1 LAKAR
6 GKVILLGEHAV
17 VYGHPALVVGIEN
30 GAKATV
36 HLDPSSSIV
45 VDGHKAVPGEG
56 ELGRAYQA
64 LLQNLNAPSLRA
76 VVELGIPAGC
86 GLGAS
91 AAVGVALAR
100 AVLGLLRTEGEME
113 NTDDRVLRAAHVWE
127 TVFHGKPSGI
137 DASAAT
143 LGGCFVYTKDQKPD
157 IVHLSQPLMLAVA
170 VADKPANTRTMVEK
184 VAAQLARAPDRTQEI
199 FASIGSLVASA
210 RGALAKGNVAALG
223 PLMNQNHALLRELGV
238 STEPLDQACD
248 SARLSGASGAKLTGS
263 GGGGCVVALC
273 ESTTEPVLRAW
284 KARGV
289 DCFQATI
296 PPHSDS
302 PAL

>member
-6 GKVILLGEHAV
+6 GKIILLGEHAV
-17 VYGHPALVVGIEN
+17 VYGRPALVVGIEN

-36 HLDPSSSIV
+36 HLDQSSSIDV
-45 VDGHKAVPGEG
+45 GGHKAVPGEG

-64 LLQNLNAPSLRA
+64 LLQNLNAPGLRA
-76 VVELGIPAGC
+76 VVDLGIPAGC

-100 AVLGLLRTEGEME
+100 AVLDLLHTEGEMA

-184 VAAQLARAPDRTQEI
+184 VAAQLARAPERTQEI
-199 FASIGSLVASA
+199 FESIGSLVTSA
-210 RGALAKGNVAALG
+210 KGALAQGNVAALG
-223 PLMNQNHALLRELGV
+223 PLMNRNHALLRELSV

-248 SARLSGASGAKLTGS
+248 VALLSGAIGAKLTGS
-263 GGGGCVVALC
+263 GGGGCVVALS

-289 DCFQATI
+289 TCFQATI
-296 PPHSDS
+296 HPQTNS